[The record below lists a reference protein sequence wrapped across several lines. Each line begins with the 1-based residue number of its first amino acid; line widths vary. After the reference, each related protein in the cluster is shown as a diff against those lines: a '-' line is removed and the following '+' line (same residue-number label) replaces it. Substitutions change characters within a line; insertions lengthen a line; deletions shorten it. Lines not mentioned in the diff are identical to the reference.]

1 MTVTSGPLD
10 GIKVIQPAVYR
21 DARGFFLETYHEQ
34 RYRAAGIDVTFVQD
48 NFSRSSRHTI
58 RGLHMQVATA
68 QAKLV
73 RVVSGAIFDVAVDAR
88 PASPTFGRWFG
99 LELSAENF
107 TQLFIPAGFA
117 HGFAVTTAAA
127 EIEYKCS
134 AFYDPADEVAI
145 RYDDPAIGIE
155 WPVTSPVLSARDAA
169 APRLADVRRR
179 LAP

>member
-10 GIKVIQPAVYR
+10 GVKVIQPSVYR

-58 RGLHMQVATA
+58 RGLHMQVRAA

-73 RVVSGAIFDVAVDAR
+73 RVVAGAVFDVAVDAR
-88 PASPTFGRWFG
+88 PDSPTFGRWFG
-99 LELSAENF
+99 VELSAENF

-117 HGFAVTTAAA
+117 HGFAVTSEVA

-145 RYDDPAIGIE
+145 RYDDPAIGIA

-169 APRLADVRRR
+169 AASLADVRDRVRR
-179 LAP
+179 